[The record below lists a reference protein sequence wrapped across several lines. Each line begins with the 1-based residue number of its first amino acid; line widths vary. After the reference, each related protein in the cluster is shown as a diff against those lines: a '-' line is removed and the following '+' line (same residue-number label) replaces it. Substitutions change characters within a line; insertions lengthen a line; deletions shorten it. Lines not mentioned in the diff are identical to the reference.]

1 MVKIRLR
8 RTGAKKQPH
17 YRVVV
22 ADSRAP
28 RDGRFIEILGHYNPR
43 TDPVTFA
50 VQEDRV
56 LYWLSVGA
64 QPTDPVK
71 KLLDNMGTMEKFGK
85 LKEGA
90 DLEDLLAEAEA
101 NAAET
106 AEVEEEAEAPV
117 EMEPAEAEI
126 TAAEETVSE

>member
-8 RTGAKKQPH
+8 RTGAKKKPH

-43 TDPVTFA
+43 TDPVTFK

-71 KLLDNMGTMEKFGK
+71 KLLQHMGTLDKFAGHK
-85 LKEGA
+85 DGA
-90 DLEDLLAEAEA
+90 ELDELLAEATA
-101 NAAET
+101 NAAEAST
-106 AEVEEEAEAPV
+106 EEAEA
-117 EMEPAEAEI
+117 
-126 TAAEETVSE
+126 ETESESA